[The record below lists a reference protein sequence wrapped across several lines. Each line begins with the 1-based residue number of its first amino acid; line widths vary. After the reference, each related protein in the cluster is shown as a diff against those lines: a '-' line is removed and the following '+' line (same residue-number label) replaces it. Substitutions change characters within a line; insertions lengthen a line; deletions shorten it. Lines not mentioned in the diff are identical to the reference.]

1 MRTASSLA
9 LAGLLVAKAAAT
21 CDSNKLTPEKL
32 AADITTGELQ
42 NNLWN
47 LNHIGNLNGGNRAF
61 GLPGY
66 KASVDYV
73 LGRVAR
79 EDFSSF
85 TTWTQSFVA
94 FFSQTRS
101 LELTGPDGEAVETVA
116 MLYNPGT
123 ELPDGVTAPLVSVPV
138 DDERG
143 SGCFEDQ
150 YEGIDVEGKIALVR
164 RGVCAVSDKL
174 KVAKAK
180 GALALVMWHQAE
192 GTPTVA
198 TLGVENIGL
207 LIPIA
212 TVYKAVGEAWVARLA
227 AGEELTVHLVIDAIF
242 EDRETWNVFAETKEG
257 DPNNVVMLGAHL
269 DSVQAG
275 PGINDDGSGT
285 TALLEIA
292 TALRRYTG
300 IKNKVRLA
308 WWGAEESGLLGSLH
322 YTETLPAE
330 EADKI
335 RVYFNYD
342 MIGSPF
348 PEFAVYDG
356 SNAGD
361 RVVSQPLF
369 DYLVAAGKP
378 AYYGGF
384 GSSSDYVGFLQLG
397 IPSSGL
403 FTGAGAPTDPC
414 YHLACDTLDNIDW
427 DGLTVNAKAA
437 ATVAAKFALDLEG
450 VPPRTKTTVN
460 KRSRNSIRAQ
470 FQKWARAKESGVL
483 NKSCSHG
490 EKTTV

>member
-1 MRTASSLA
+1 MRTTSSLA
-9 LAGLLVAKAAAT
+9 LAGLLAAQASAT
-21 CDSNKLTPEKL
+21 GNQLTPDKL
-32 AADITTGELQ
+32 AGDILTSELQ

-47 LNHIGNLNGGNRAF
+47 LNNIADRNGGNRAF

-73 LGRVAR
+73 LGRITR
-79 EDFSSF
+79 QDFSSF
-85 TTWTQSFVA
+85 TTWTQSFTA
-94 FFSQTRS
+94 SFSQTRS
-101 LELTGPDGEAVETVA
+101 LELTGPDGEEVETLA
-116 MLYNPGT
+116 LLYNPGT
-123 ELPDGVTAPLVSVPV
+123 ELPDGVTGSLVSVPV

-150 YEGIDVEGKIALVR
+150 YEGIDVTGKIALVK
-164 RGVCAVSDKL
+164 RGTCAISDKL

-180 GALALVMWHQAE
+180 GATAVVLWHNAE

-207 LIPIA
+207 LVPVA
-212 TVYKAVGEAWVARLA
+212 TIRQEVGLSWVTRLA
-227 AGEELTVHLVIDAIF
+227 AGEDLSVHLVIDAVF
-242 EDRETWNVFAETKEG
+242 EDRESWNVFAETKEG
-257 DPNNVVMLGAHL
+257 DPDNVVMLGAHL

-275 PGINDDGSGT
+275 AGINDDGSGT

-300 IKNKVRLA
+300 LTNKVRLA

-322 YTETLPAE
+322 YTETLAAE

-356 SNAGD
+356 PNEGD
-361 RVVSQPLF
+361 RVVSQPIF
-369 DYLVAAGKP
+369 DYLTAAGKP
-378 AYYGGF
+378 AAYGGF

-397 IPSSGL
+397 IPSSGI

-414 YHLACDTLDNIDW
+414 YHLACDTLDNVNW
-427 DGLTVNAKAA
+427 DALTVNAKAA
-437 ATVAAKFALDLEG
+437 AVVAAKFALDLEG
-450 VPPRTKTTVN
+450 VPARTKTTAN
-460 KRSRNSIRAQ
+460 KRSRNAIRAQ
-470 FQKWARAKESGVL
+470 FQKWARAKETSVL

-490 EKTTV
+490 EKSVV

>member
-9 LAGLLVAKAAAT
+9 LAGLLASQAAAT
-21 CDSNKLTPEKL
+21 DLLTPEKL
-32 AADITTGELQ
+32 AADIFTGELQ

-47 LNHIGNLNGGNRAF
+47 LNNIGNQNGGNRAF

-73 LGRVAR
+73 LGRITR

-85 TTWTQSFVA
+85 STWTQSFTA

-101 LELTGPDGEAVETVA
+101 MVLTGPDGEAVETVP
-116 MLYNPGT
+116 LIYNPGT
-123 ELPDGVTAPLVSVPV
+123 DLPDGVSAPLVSVPV
-138 DDERG
+138 DDARG
-143 SGCFEDQ
+143 SGCFADQ
-150 YEGIDVEGKIALVR
+150 YAGVDVKDKIALVR
-164 RGVCAVSDKL
+164 RGTCAIAEKL
-174 KVAKAK
+174 RVAKAQ
-180 GALALVMWHQAE
+180 GALAVVLWHNAA
-192 GTPTVA
+192 GRPTAA
-198 TLGVENIGL
+198 TLGVDSIGQV
-207 LIPIA
+207 IPVA
-212 TVYKAVGEAWVARLA
+212 TVYEAVGQAWVARLA
-227 AGEELTVHLVIDAIF
+227 AGETLSVKLVIDAIF

-292 TALRRYTG
+292 TALRRYSG
-300 IKNKVRLA
+300 LKNKVRLA

-322 YTETLPAE
+322 YTSTLSAE

-335 RVYFNYD
+335 RIYFNYD

-356 SNAGD
+356 PNTGD
-361 RVVSQPLF
+361 RVVSQPIF

-378 AYYGGF
+378 ARYGGF
-384 GSSSDYVGFLQLG
+384 GTSSDYVGFLELG
-397 IPSSGL
+397 IPSSGI

-414 YHLACDTLDNIDW
+414 YHLACDTLDNINW
-427 DGLTVNAKAA
+427 DALTINSKAA
-437 ATVAAKFALDLEG
+437 GAVAAKFALSLDG
-450 VPPRTKTTVN
+450 VPARTKTSVN
-460 KRSRNSIRAQ
+460 ARSRNSIRAQ
-470 FQKWARAKESGVL
+470 FQAWARVQEAGEL

-490 EKTTV
+490 EKETV